1 MAILWLGVRGNAAL
15 FVVSYAAT
23 FPFIVSASQA
33 VRIVDR
39 RLVDAARALGASRWI
54 VLRAVLMPSTLPML
68 FTGARIALAF
78 AWGSIIAAEL
88 AIGIKIAGQGRNV
101 AGIGQL
107 MVETLYVKR
116 DVDALVFY
124 MLAIGIVS
132 LAIDA
137 GPAPPSATVAAM
149 GSPMNPLIELRNL
162 GKTYA
167 SARTGEPVEALA
179 DIDLSL
185 RRGEFLAVVGPSGCG
200 KSTLLSLVAGFAK
213 PTRGEVLFEGAPVTG
228 PGPERGVMFQDY
240 ALFPWR
246 TVHGN
251 VVFGPWARGVAPA
264 TRDQRARELIA
275 MVGLTGFEHRYPHE
289 LSGGMRQRCR
299 ARANARQRP
308 GAVAD
313 GRAARRGRPA
323 DPHHPAGRAVAA
335 LGRRAIPRR
344 SGPR

>member
-1 MAILWLGVRGNAAL
+1 MSHALAPPLPTRVRVAVPLFVIGVALVLWELAVRSTRTQGLVPVPSGIAASGLALTTSGVIFEAMAGSLKRVAIGFAIGAGIGIPLGIAVGTLRPLERSLRPVLDSLRSIAPIAWIPMAILWLGVRGNAAL

-33 VRIVDR
+33 VRIVDA

-137 GPAPPSATVAAM
+137 G
-149 GSPMNPLIELRNL
+149 
-162 GKTYA
+162 
-167 SARTGEPVEALA
+167 
-179 DIDLSL
+179 L
-185 RRGEFLAVVGPSGCG
+185 RRLQQR
-200 KSTLLSLVAGFAK
+200 LL
-213 PTRGEVLFEGAPVTG
+213 
-228 PGPERGVMFQDY
+228 
-240 ALFPWR
+240 PW
-246 TVHGN
+246 
-251 VVFGPWARGVAPA
+251 
-264 TRDQRARELIA
+264 D
-275 MVGLTGFEHRYPHE
+275 
-289 LSGGMRQRCR
+289 
-299 ARANARQRP
+299 
-308 GAVAD
+308 
-313 GRAARRGRPA
+313 RR
-323 DPHHPAGRAVAA
+323 
-335 LGRRAIPRR
+335 
-344 SGPR
+344 